1 MDISNYIQELLFT
14 KQKVVIPEIGTF
26 EMVGKPAHIDS
37 ATGTITPPSKT
48 IKFSYNEG
56 ADYSVLVNHI
66 AKRKHISIANA
77 VKLVYSFSEQLNNR
91 LRNGE
96 EVEIESVGILRVIG
110 AGTIIFL
117 PFSSYSN
124 LGESFGL
131 PTITLSPNAK
141 RQQVVDEANTEQPD
155 LKGQQPIDDTVIL
168 AESLGA
174 IETTNEEESF
184 ELIDDFIEETSP
196 EIVEPHADTSTAEEE
211 KSNAPIIEEKPL
223 TPELGNNEV
232 TPSKEE
238 KLAVSEGMPNVII
251 PIVEEP
257 AISTTP
263 IVEIP
268 VELSESTVE
277 KHEPINSFFSTERNL
292 DDIPLPNI
300 KIETEGVSDEEIVV
314 RKNKNSWVWLFLIII
329 CILAIGFVALYHYNS
344 NIFAF
349 MLPSEK
355 SMIAEPSE
363 PSDADTSYY
372 KTLTGAANDTSSIND
387 STRADSARA
396 NLQKIDSTAKK
407 ALSTKKASSTTPDLK
422 KRPMTK
428 EEMETLI
435 NEKLKLGATTTIKT
449 SDTQQK
455 ATTTKPIQI
464 QETKKTKPAAA
475 VSTTTTIGSYYVI
488 AASVKSAAEAKKV
501 SESLKTKG
509 YNPQILDNGKGQIRI
524 SIGAY
529 PNSRQAVNAA
539 HAAKKKLGNDAW
551 ILTP

>member
-26 EMVGKPAHIDS
+26 EMVGKSAHIDG

-56 ADYSVLVNHI
+56 ADYSILVNHI
-66 AKRKHISIANA
+66 AKRKHISTANA

-131 PTITLSPNAK
+131 PTITLSPESK
-141 RQQVVDEANTEQPD
+141 RQQVAEDTNTEEPE
-155 LKGQQPIDDTVIL
+155 LEGQQPSDDTKLLTKSFGEV
-168 AESLGA
+168 
-174 IETTNEEESF
+174 ETTNEEEPF
-184 ELIDDFIEETSP
+184 ELIDDFSEETST
-196 EIVEPHADTSTAEEE
+196 EIAEPRVKTATVVDEKTFTHELENNEETPLKGVNVEVPKEMSNIIAST
-211 KSNAPIIEEKPL
+211 IIENS
-223 TPELGNNEV
+223 TI
-232 TPSKEE
+232 TPSSEE
-238 KLAVSEGMPNVII
+238 S
-251 PIVEEP
+251 PIGLP
-257 AISTTP
+257 KY
-263 IVEIP
+263 
-268 VELSESTVE
+268 ESIA
-277 KHEPINSFFSTERNL
+277 KANEPIKPFFSTERNQ
-292 DDIPLPNI
+292 DDIPQPNI
-300 KIETEGVSDEEIVV
+300 KIEIEGVSDEEIVV
-314 RKNKNSWVWLFLIII
+314 RKNKNSWVWLFLIVI

-344 NIFAF
+344 SIFSF
-349 MLPSEK
+349 LLPSQN
-355 SMIAEPSE
+355 SITVEPSE

-372 KTLTGAANDTSSIND
+372 KTLAGAASDTTSIND

-407 ALSTKKASSTTPDLK
+407 NITSKKVPITTPGLK

-435 NEKLKLGATTTIKT
+435 NEKLKLGNAPAIKS

-455 ATTTKPIQI
+455 ATTAKPIPI
-464 QETKKTKPAAA
+464 QASKKTKPVVVAT
-475 VSTTTTIGSYYVI
+475 STTTGNYYVI
-488 AASVKSAAEAKKV
+488 AASVKSATEAKQV
-501 SESLKTKG
+501 SESLRAKG
-509 YNPQILDNGKGQIRI
+509 YNPQILENGKGNIRI
-524 SIGAY
+524 SIGIY
-529 PNSRQAVNAA
+529 TNSRQAVNAA
-539 HAAKKKLGNDAW
+539 HAAKKKLGNDTW